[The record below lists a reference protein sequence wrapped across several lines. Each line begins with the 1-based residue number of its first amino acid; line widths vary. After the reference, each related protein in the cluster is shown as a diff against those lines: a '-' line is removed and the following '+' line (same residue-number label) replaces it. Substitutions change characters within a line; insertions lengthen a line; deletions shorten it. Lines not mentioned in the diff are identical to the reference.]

1 MRREAENSYSIWVY
15 PENKED
21 NPDNLLIAD
30 AYTKEVRDTLEAGGR
45 VLMLPTPNETNL
57 PNSVAVRWTND
68 YWSSMFHGRVA
79 GAATTMGLYVNEEH
93 PYLRTS
99 RQSISEITSG
109 IIS

>member
-1 MRREAENSYSIWVY
+1 MFVSVNKAEKLIFTVSAAGSENSYSIWVY

-79 GAATTMGLYVNEEH
+79 GAATTMGL
-93 PYLRTS
+93 
-99 RQSISEITSG
+99 
-109 IIS
+109 